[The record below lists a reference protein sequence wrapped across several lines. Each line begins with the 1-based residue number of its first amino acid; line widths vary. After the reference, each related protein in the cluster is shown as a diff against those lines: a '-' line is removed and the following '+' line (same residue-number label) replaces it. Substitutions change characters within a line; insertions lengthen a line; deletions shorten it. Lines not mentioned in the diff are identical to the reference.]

1 MERTAFT
8 VDNVSETSSNTR
20 ETQCSGSTAV
30 RHVCAPSVCS
40 VIQRRGSAL
49 QRGVPGEPC
58 EGEPVRR
65 HPHPGA
71 VRVSETPRKNAV
83 PSISLLLDA
92 NPCSQRAQPQGT
104 ERSPAPAPWW
114 GPEAQARVF
123 PGGGSSRT
131 ARLSLLVLACGRVTP
146 RKSP

>member
-40 VIQRRGSAL
+40 VIRRPAAPCSAGFRGSPARESQCVVTL
-49 QRGVPGEPC
+49 TLVQFVYLRP
-58 EGEPVRR
+58 
-65 HPHPGA
+65 
-71 VRVSETPRKNAV
+71 
-83 PSISLLLDA
+83 LLDA

-131 ARLSLLVLACGRVTP
+131 ACLSLLVLACGRVTP